1 MSVMDLMWLF
11 LGVSIGSFIGII
23 ITAIFSSNGDDDY
36 YV

>member
-11 LGVSIGSFIGII
+11 CGCAIGSFIGIL
-23 ITAIFSSNGDDDY
+23 ITAIFSSNGDDDR